1 MMLFSQATFAMVEA
15 MMKARF
21 VAAVLAALAIPTAL
35 AFAQEA
41 QNSAGRPPAVQSG
54 APYYIEFRVATIG
67 TYGHSYVKYGRLNA
81 QGQPADARYTD
92 LHPRG
97 NYALMALGHVLPVPA
112 NTAWDPEVLT
122 LPVSSSYRR
131 KLTAAQY
138 QNLLAAIKKS
148 QADKDRYWNA
158 ATNNCN
164 HYVGEL
170 ARAVGLKTP
179 GNFQVSYSFIPALR
193 ELNESP
199 GSGNRMRAEP
209 TGSASP

>member
-1 MMLFSQATFAMVEA
+1 MAA
-15 MMKARF
+15 AR
-21 VAAVLAALAIPTAL
+21 VAGILLAALIAYTVPVA
-35 AFAQEA
+35 AESSVKPDQA
-41 QNSAGRPPAVQSG
+41 RPPAVQTT

-138 QNLLAAIKKS
+138 KNLLAAIKKS
-148 QADKDRYWNA
+148 QAEKDRYWNA

-199 GSGNRMRAEP
+199 GSGNRMRAES
-209 TGSASP
+209 TGSPSP